1 MRQARTMLLVFF
13 LFLLFLL
20 TGCGNSNQIPD
31 PPHIKTD
38 LVIEL
43 LSALKNNNYQLAE
56 KKMKRLEAIDSNNIF
71 FGNIRIT
78 IQNNRLISRA
88 QGLLNLG
95 DVDGAIELL
104 NERISV
110 EGQNSS
116 LAGALN
122 QLETLK
128 DIKQVTD
135 DILEA
140 ESSKEIAISSGK
152 LNRIISSYPSAKVLS
167 DFSNSRL
174 NNARSLLIVERALA
188 VEDLRADID
197 ISWVKG
203 RSYLDTMIASLEA
216 EDPKN
221 PEVLAY
227 KQAMQENWMSEN
239 VLETYCDPEKETL
252 FFRKGLLLKKNVTRE
267 NIYNVLLSSPP
278 NNYRSLLIKAM
289 LLKFAGYSKESSAF
303 TKQVSEAVA
312 ASSSRERSWYQ
323 LVPDNLIEINK
334 INPFVLYPFF
344 IYHVR

>member
-128 DIKQVTD
+128 
-135 DILEA
+135 
-140 ESSKEIAISSGK
+140 
-152 LNRIISSYPSAKVLS
+152 RY
-167 DFSNSRL
+167 
-174 NNARSLLIVERALA
+174 
-188 VEDLRADID
+188 
-197 ISWVKG
+197 
-203 RSYLDTMIASLEA
+203 
-216 EDPKN
+216 
-221 PEVLAY
+221 
-227 KQAMQENWMSEN
+227 
-239 VLETYCDPEKETL
+239 
-252 FFRKGLLLKKNVTRE
+252 
-267 NIYNVLLSSPP
+267 
-278 NNYRSLLIKAM
+278 
-289 LLKFAGYSKESSAF
+289 
-303 TKQVSEAVA
+303 
-312 ASSSRERSWYQ
+312 
-323 LVPDNLIEINK
+323 
-334 INPFVLYPFF
+334 
-344 IYHVR
+344 